1 LSLSQKWDPVSDE
14 SMRDAL
20 FRDDDVWC
28 FGGAGINPVEDGL

>member
-1 LSLSQKWDPVSDE
+1 
-14 SMRDAL
+14 MRDAL